1 MNERVI
7 TIPGDMPFDTMLRAL
22 SKMGLPNF
30 VARAIAV
37 NIREDYRLRAP
48 KAYICSPL
56 GAPTS
61 VGIHRNMLAARAY
74 IRAAELNCGVVG
86 VAPHAFLP
94 EFLDDGNTLDRKI
107 ALNFGLIAVSKCQYL
122 YVCGNRIT
130 SGMSGEILRAA
141 HLGIPAV
148 VFNANLLPQV
158 RKMYRLR
165 KKLVSLGTTGE
176 LALPPEVIWM
186 CGEPEYA
193 TANGMEG
200 SL

>member
-1 MNERVI
+1 MTEKIV
-7 TIPGDMPFDTMLRAL
+7 TIPGDMPFDIMLRAL
-22 SKMGLPNF
+22 AKIGLPNF

-37 NIREDYRLRAP
+37 NLKEDYRLRAP

-56 GAPTS
+56 GAPTY

-94 EFLDDGNTLDRKI
+94 EILSDSNTAERQM

-130 SGMSGEILRAA
+130 EGMSGEIARAA
-141 HLGIPAV
+141 HLNIPSV
-148 VFNANLLPQV
+148 VFNATLLPQV
-158 RKMYRLR
+158 QKIYRLR

-176 LALPPEVIWM
+176 LALPPEIIWM
-186 CGEPEYA
+186 SGEPEYV
-193 TANGMEG
+193 TNGAEDLHG
-200 SL
+200 